1 MGCDT
6 NLPAGIGPG
15 VLARQRG
22 TGRPRASWPPI
33 PSKAGV
39 CSATASCSSTTRGSW
54 YWPLPS
60 RFPAMAPHYRGRRE
74 RRMV

>member
-6 NLPAGIGPG
+6 NLPASIGPG

-22 TGRPRASWPPI
+22 TGRPPMSWLPI
-33 PSKAGV
+33 LSKAGV
-39 CSATASCSSTTRGSW
+39 CSAMASCSSTTRVSW

-60 RFPAMAPHYRGRRE
+60 RFPARPPHYRGRRE